1 MSNAAIVQNVTAWR
15 KEHALVQRMDLGDV
29 KPTAATARACRC
41 GELVYPDRVTVAWVF
56 YCQQCGADWTEPAPR
71 RNPTRTKCSTKK
83 RCACTSK
90 CHSCG
95 GERRR

>member
-29 KPTAATARACRC
+29 KPSASVAQSCSC
-41 GELVYPDRVTVAWVF
+41 GELVYPDRVTVAWLF
-56 YCQQCGADWTEPAPR
+56 YCQQCGANWSAPAPR
-71 RNPTRTKCSTKK
+71 RNPPRPRTTKK

-95 GERRR
+95 GERKR